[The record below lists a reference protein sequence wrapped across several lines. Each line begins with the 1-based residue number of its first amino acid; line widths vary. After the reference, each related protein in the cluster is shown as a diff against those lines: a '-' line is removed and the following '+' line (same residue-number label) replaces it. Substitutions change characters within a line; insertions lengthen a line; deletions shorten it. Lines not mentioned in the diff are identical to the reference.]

1 MNKIDEIKQP
11 IIADLLAYEKELALA
26 LQTENPILNQLS
38 NYVLSTRGKQMRPIL
53 SLLVAQVCGGITE
66 STIQGTIAI
75 ELLHIASLIHDDVLD
90 SALERR
96 NKPSVNAVFENKIA
110 VLGGDYLLS
119 KALSKASNSR
129 NLDIIFEISKVG
141 SNLANG
147 EILQLANSKKQFI
160 TEDIYFDIISKKTAS
175 LFSSCARIGALSANA
190 TNHEIDCLGI
200 YGTSIGICF
209 QLRDDIFDYFSDDVG
224 KPTGNDL
231 REGKLTLPM
240 LFALSKATNSE
251 KEYLFSLLRKADLT
265 EKEVQELQQFS
276 IQKGGVEYATKK
288 MYEYRDKAIRQ
299 LQHFATSATKNALM
313 EYATY
318 VIERNK

>member
-119 KALSKASNSR
+119 KALFKASNSR

-141 SNLANG
+141 SNLADG

-299 LQHFATSATKNALM
+299 LQYFATSATKNALM